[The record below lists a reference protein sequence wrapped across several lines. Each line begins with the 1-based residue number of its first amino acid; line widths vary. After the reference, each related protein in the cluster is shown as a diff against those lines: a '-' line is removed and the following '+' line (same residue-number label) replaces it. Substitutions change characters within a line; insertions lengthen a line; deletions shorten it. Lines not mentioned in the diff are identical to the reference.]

1 MTLALIWAQ
10 ARGRVIGRDGLMP
23 WHLPEDLAH
32 FRGLTRGATVLMGRS
47 TWESLPRGFR
57 PLPGRRNL
65 VLTRRRDYLAT
76 GAETYGSLQEALP
89 AADGPVWVIGGEQ
102 VYAAALPLASRVV
115 MTEIDVDVDGD
126 RFAPGLGPGWR
137 LTGRDPEEGWH
148 TSTTGAPYRFRDYR
162 RG

>member
-102 VYAAALPLASRVV
+102 VYAAAGSASCS
-115 MTEIDVDVDGD
+115 E
-126 RFAPGLGPGWR
+126 P
-137 LTGRDPEEGWH
+137 
-148 TSTTGAPYRFRDYR
+148 
-162 RG
+162 